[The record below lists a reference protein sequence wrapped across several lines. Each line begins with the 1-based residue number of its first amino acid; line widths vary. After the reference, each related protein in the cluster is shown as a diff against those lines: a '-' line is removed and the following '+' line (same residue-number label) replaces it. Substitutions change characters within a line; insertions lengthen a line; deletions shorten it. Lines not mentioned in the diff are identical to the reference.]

1 MDYRPCF
8 CISSGQL
15 SGFHHILTSHPTCRL
30 QLIRPNN
37 GFSPPNLQEHRTS
50 QDLRPPPS
58 FQNTKLPAL
67 EDSQVPCKIDYFSND
82 TGLRNIIQSTVTPA
96 RFYVPT
102 VPLGSPMRSGLIGT
116 ALESLS
122 PTYNLGATGSMCSS
136 AMLMSC
142 DSLRALIDFSEK
154 HCGLQILLEAVQIA
168 VKLLGARRVVGIA
181 GFDIKCQWVR
191 ELGAH
196 ACVSNY
202 NSPTFEADLVA
213 ATPDEVGLYFDNV
226 GGYVLDVPMLLKN
239 WFALVSGRFAT
250 QGFIMLNY
258 IATVPEILGELITAL
273 ADGRIVLGEG
283 EAIVEAKIELQP
295 EVWMRLFS
303 GADTGKLIT
312 RLIR

>member
-1 MDYRPCF
+1 
-8 CISSGQL
+8 
-15 SGFHHILTSHPTCRL
+15 
-30 QLIRPNN
+30 
-37 GFSPPNLQEHRTS
+37 
-50 QDLRPPPS
+50 
-58 FQNTKLPAL
+58 
-67 EDSQVPCKIDYFSND
+67 
-82 TGLRNIIQSTVTPA
+82 
-96 RFYVPT
+96 
-102 VPLGSPMRSGLIGT
+102 
-116 ALESLS
+116 
-122 PTYNLGATGSMCSS
+122 
-136 AMLMSC
+136 MLMSC
-142 DSLRALIDFSEK
+142 DCLRALIDFSEK

-226 GGYVLDVPMLLKN
+226 GGYVLDVVLTRPMLLKN
-239 WFALVSGRFAT
+239 WFALISGRFT
-250 QGFIMLNY
+250 TRGFIMLNY
-258 IATVPEILGELITAL
+258 IATVPEILSGLITAL

>member
-1 MDYRPCF
+1 M
-8 CISSGQL
+8 
-15 SGFHHILTSHPTCRL
+15 
-30 QLIRPNN
+30 
-37 GFSPPNLQEHRTS
+37 
-50 QDLRPPPS
+50 
-58 FQNTKLPAL
+58 
-67 EDSQVPCKIDYFSND
+67 
-82 TGLRNIIQSTVTPA
+82 
-96 RFYVPT
+96 
-102 VPLGSPMRSGLIGT
+102 
-116 ALESLS
+116 
-122 PTYNLGATGSMCSS
+122 
-136 AMLMSC
+136 
-142 DSLRALIDFSEK
+142 
-154 HCGLQILLEAVQIA
+154 
-168 VKLLGARRVVGIA
+168 GIA
-181 GFDIKCQWVR
+181 GFNIKCQWVR

-226 GGYVLDVPMLLKN
+226 GGYVLDVVLTRVKRNGKLAN